1 MKHTIH
7 LDRTR
12 PSAALTLSMCIS
24 LFAGCASTAS
34 KSTDTPKAA
43 DPAGLSPAHSGD
55 SVPKSVPAS
64 TPASVQA
71 SDPASAPAPAS
82 ASAPAKI
89 AIDDKDAR
97 MRAAA
102 EEARRRWPEFV
113 EAVSSGNKKQKCIA
127 KTGYPLPDGNLEY
140 LWITVTQINAS
151 QVTGTVN
158 TRPTYAADIQKDQTL
173 TVESSSITDWIVAEG
188 KSIKAGNF
196 QSEVIRKI
204 REEKAGR

>member
-1 MKHTIH
+1 MKHTIN

-12 PSAALTLSMCIS
+12 LSAALTLSMCIS
-24 LFAGCASTAS
+24 LFAGCASTDS

-43 DPAGLSPAHSGD
+43 DPAGLSPAHAGD
-55 SVPKSVPAS
+55 SVPKS
-64 TPASVQA
+64 TPASVQT
-71 SDPASAPAPAS
+71 SDPAPAPAAAS

-158 TRPTYAADIQKDQTL
+158 TRPTYAVDIQKDQTL